1 MICGVKGAILPDIID
16 IQNALKDLPT
26 DSPPPKLVSP
36 NAIDK
41 AAEELRKR
49 TELPKKPGQRVQF
62 REMKDWINLLTPEM
76 REQVDIY
83 VYRLDPPII
92 RQKSNLGN
100 PSNIEVISDRLFE
113 GGLLGFEQKY
123 LEDTQGGG
131 RYQLIIKNQ
140 GYKAKAGAD
149 NTGYF
154 ECFVTIPFSTH
165 PPKLV
170 HIDGTGLDLRE
181 VNWEDTKAQSFKAWA
196 HAHGYIDKDGKVIEL
211 KKEGV
216 NINGVTGNDAMVQA
230 MKLAMDFA
238 SKMDDKQQQQLKR
251 QLGAEDSLGKSI
263 GDILL
268 EKMKQEDPNKNLAT
282 MTTLLTAMK
291 SMQPEVKPDNTM
303 ASIMPMFMTT
313 FTTLI
318 GQMQDSSKQQFA
330 FMMKMLEKPDREEK
344 ETNKIDELKSIIE
357 LAREIKGG
365 GVAHERS
372 TAEVIVDAVAPIVG
386 PVLNIVGNIIAMNA
400 AAKGVKPMISP
411 DPNAPQPRG
420 NMATLHQEH
429 TVGHQQPN
437 PTPGQPSP
445 PPQLPANEA
454 ANMIAQYGPII
465 VNKLAGEG
473 WEFGAWVADGFGDPA
488 AAAIVKYGPENLL
501 QAAKMVP
508 QFWSQIEA
516 TYGEAHLKKWL
527 ESLCNY
533 KSIMQQMDAEEE
545 GDYEEI
551 KK

>member
-1 MICGVKGAILPDIID
+1 MPDVID
-16 IQNALKDLPT
+16 IQNKLNELPV
-26 DSPPPKLVSP
+26 DSPPKLVSP
-36 NAIDK
+36 SAIDK

-76 REQVDIY
+76 EEQVDIY
-83 VYRLDPPII
+83 IYRLDPPII
-92 RQKSNLGN
+92 RAKTNLGN
-100 PSNIEVISDRLFE
+100 PSNIEVISSRLFQ
-113 GGLLGFEQKY
+113 GGLKAFDEKY

-131 RYQLIIKNQ
+131 KYQLIIKNQ
-140 GYKAKAGAD
+140 GYKPKAGAD
-149 NTGYF
+149 STGYF

-181 VNWEDTKAQSFKAWA
+181 VNWDDPKAQSFKAWA
-196 HAHGYIDKDGKVIEL
+196 NAHGYIDGMGKVIEI
-211 KKEGV
+211 KKET
-216 NINGVTGNDAMVQA
+216 INGVAGNDAMVQA

-365 GVAHERS
+365 GTAHERS
-372 TAEVIVDAVAPIVG
+372 TAEVIIDAVTPIVG

-400 AAKGVKPMISP
+400 QAKGIKPMVNT
-411 DPNAPQPRG
+411 DPNQPQPRG

-429 TVGHQQPN
+429 TVGHPQP
-437 PTPGQPSP
+437 
-445 PPQLPANEA
+445 
-454 ANMIAQYGPII
+454 
-465 VNKLAGEG
+465 
-473 WEFGAWVADGFGDPA
+473 
-488 AAAIVKYGPENLL
+488 
-501 QAAKMVP
+501 
-508 QFWSQIEA
+508 
-516 TYGEAHLKKWL
+516 
-527 ESLCNY
+527 
-533 KSIMQQMDAEEE
+533 
-545 GDYEEI
+545 
-551 KK
+551 